1 MTLSVAG
8 GDDTHV
14 VGDEQD
20 RHVEALAER
29 VDQVEDL
36 RLDGDV
42 ERRRRLVRY
51 QQLRLAR
58 QGHGDHHTLAHAAGK
73 LVRVLG
79 QPFLG
84 PGHADKVEYLDST
97 FEGFLLRRPPMDPDR
112 FGYLATDGPCR
123 VERGHRVLEDHRDLV
138 AADPAHFSLIEAD
151 QVAAVEP
158 DRPTGDVAD
167 LGRSFS
173 TDRPIVVLPQ
183 PDSPTRPKHSPLRTE
198 NETVS
203 TARAVA

>member
-1 MTLSVAG
+1 MADGVEELAGASALDDLAGVHDHHPVGPG

-20 RHVEALAER
+20 CHVEALAKR

-42 ERRRRLVRY
+42 ERGRRLVRY

-58 QGHGDHHTLAHAAGK
+58 QSHRDHHPLAQPAGK

-84 PGHADKVEYLDST
+84 PGHANKVEHLDGT
-97 FEGFLLRRPPMDPDR
+97 LQGVLLGYPPMDPHR
-112 FGYLATDGPCR
+112 LRYLATDGPCR

-138 AADPAHFSLIEAD
+138 AADPSHLSLIEAD
-151 QVAAVEP
+151 EVAAVQA
-158 DRPTGDVAD
+158 DRPS
-167 LGRSFS
+167 R
-173 TDRPIVVLPQ
+173 
-183 PDSPTRPKHSPLRTE
+183 
-198 NETVS
+198 
-203 TARAVA
+203 